1 VNVVRAAAVDS
12 SHVDPPAAGAP
23 AAGTPPG
30 PAPLVASV
38 RATSALAP
46 PDDAPA
52 TAMPAPAP
60 AAIAAATIEIPVTG
74 MTCAACQAGVQRALQ
89 RAPGVVDASVSLML
103 QNATVQ
109 FDPARMTP
117 AQLVEVIRD
126 TGYGAELPAPA
137 AGLAQGAAADE
148 AQDRAHEEEFRSLR
162 LRAIVSSAIGVVAMM
177 ASMPLMEASAHAV
190 GEHAVSA
197 DPFMRWTMTTLSPSL
212 RQALPWLYA
221 IDPRALSVTLLALTA
236 FVMGWAGRQFY
247 ARAWASVRHRS
258 ADMNTL
264 VAIGTGAAFL
274 FSLVTTFAPDIFIH
288 RGVAPDVYYEAVI
301 IILALLLV
309 GRTLEARA
317 KRQTSAALRALLKLQ
332 PQTARVIR
340 EGAEQEMPIERVR
353 RGDLIAVRP
362 GERIPVDGDVTD
374 GNSAIDESML
384 TGESMPV
391 PKRAGDRVMGGT
403 LNTTGAFQFTATTL
417 GADST
422 LARIVQLMRSAQHAR
437 APIQHLAD
445 RISAVFVPVVLALAV
460 ATFAAWVIA
469 APPGAWVRAF
479 AAAVAVLIIACPCA
493 MGLAVPT
500 AVMVATGRGA
510 QAGLLIKGG
519 EALQRAGSITTVLLD
534 KTGTITEG
542 KPAVTD
548 ITLALATPAV
558 NATVGSM
565 STHAAVAAAEP
576 SSIARRAD
584 AGAVAGAP
592 SAEAD
597 ILRLVASLESVSEH
611 PLAEAI
617 VRHARERGIAI
628 ARPAEFESI
637 TGRGTIGVVD
647 GHRVMVG
654 NAALFEARDPL
665 ETHDP
670 PVDLSA
676 LRSQAEQFAR
686 DGKTAIYVA
695 IDGRPAAIVAVA
707 DPIKPSAVSAIAEL
721 RALGLDIAMVT
732 GDHPRTAEAVAAR
745 AGITQ
750 VVAGVLPAG
759 KLEEIRRRQARGEVV
774 AMVGDGINDAPAL
787 AQADVG
793 IAIGAGADVA
803 VEASDITLMRDD
815 LGAVAAAIR
824 LSRQTMRTMKQNL
837 FWAFVYNV
845 IGIPIAAGA
854 LYPAFGILLSPILA
868 SAAMAFSS
876 VSVVTN
882 SLRLRRVRLT

>member
-1 VNVVRAAAVDS
+1 VNARAPAVDTPT
-12 SHVDPPAAGAP
+12 VDTPRVDASPTTASPAGALP
-23 AAGTPPG
+23 ADTHPG
-30 PAPLVASV
+30 A
-38 RATSALAP
+38 
-46 PDDAPA
+46 
-52 TAMPAPAP
+52 
-60 AAIAAATIEIPVTG
+60 AAATIEIPVSG

-109 FDPARMTP
+109 FDPARTTP
-117 AQLVEVIRD
+117 GQLVEVSRD
-126 TGYGAELPAPA
+126 TGYGAELPDAH
-137 AGLAQGAAADE
+137 AGLAQAAADE
-148 AQDRAHEEEFRSLR
+148 AQDRAHEEEFRALR
-162 LRAIVSSAIGVVAMM
+162 LRAIVSSAIGFLAMI

-190 GEHAVSA
+190 GDHAVSA
-197 DPFMRWTMTTLSPSL
+197 DPFMRWTMTSVSPSL

-221 IDPRALSVTLLALTA
+221 IDTRVLNLALLALTVL
-236 FVMGWAGRQFY
+236 VMGWAGRQFY
-247 ARAWASVRHRS
+247 VRAWASVRHRS

-274 FSLVTTFAPDIFIH
+274 FSLTTTIAPEIFIR

-340 EGAEQEMPIERVR
+340 DGSEFEIAIERVR
-353 RGDLIAVRP
+353 RGDRIAVRP
-362 GERIPVDGDVTD
+362 GERIPVDGDVTE
-374 GNSAIDESML
+374 GQSALDESML

-445 RISAVFVPVVLALAV
+445 RISAVFVPVVIALAV
-460 ATFAAWVIA
+460 ATFAVWVLA
-469 APPGAWVRAF
+469 GPPGAWVRAF
-479 AAAVAVLIIACPCA
+479 AAAVSVLIIACPCA

-519 EALQRAGSITTVLLD
+519 EALQRAGSITTVILD
-534 KTGTITEG
+534 KTGTVTEG
-542 KPAVTD
+542 KPTVTD
-548 ITLALATPAV
+548 VVLASAMARPT
-558 NATVGSM
+558 GSSISNGVSIPTSAPM
-565 STHAAVAAAEP
+565 LTSDSGISASSSARPGGEAEAEAAAW
-576 SSIARRAD
+576 
-584 AGAVAGAP
+584 G
-592 SAEAD
+592 EAD
-597 ILRLVASLESVSEH
+597 VLLQLVASLESVSEH
-611 PLAEAI
+611 PLADAI
-617 VRHARERGIAI
+617 VRHARERGLALT
-628 ARPAEFESI
+628 RPAGFESI
-637 TGRGTIGVVD
+637 TGRGTVGVVD
-647 GHRVMVG
+647 GHRVMAG
-654 NAALFEARDPL
+654 NAALLEAHAPPL
-665 ETHDP
+665 DIT
-670 PVDLSA
+670 A
-676 LRSQAEQFAR
+676 LQAAAEQFAR
-686 DGKTAIYVA
+686 EGKTAIYVT
-695 IDGRPAAIVAVA
+695 IDGAPAGVVAVA
-707 DPIKPSAVSAIAEL
+707 DPLKPSATAAIASL
-721 RALGLDIAMVT
+721 RALGLHVAMVT

-745 AGITQ
+745 AGITD

-759 KLEEIRRRQARGEVV
+759 KLEEIRQRQSRGEVV

-815 LGAVAAAIR
+815 LTAVAAAIR

-845 IGIPIAAGA
+845 IGIPVAAGV

-882 SLRLRRVRLT
+882 SLRLRSVRLT